1 MGTWIVLLCC
11 AGGGWAYL
19 RRLRNVRA
27 RSPAAVDVDCAQV
40 SIVVPA
46 RDEAE
51 NLPALLTSL
60 HALKCA
66 PLEVL
71 VVDDDS
77 HDSTAEVAR
86 AFGARVV
93 KPEPRPSMFIGKPWA
108 CLAGA
113 QAARGRYLLFTDADT
128 VHAPDSLQRALS
140 ALVEGRAGL
149 VSWVPTH
156 KLLAR
161 WEKLQGAFQ
170 LLLLIATRADAQRA
184 DAARPFAIG
193 QYLLFDRAVYDAI
206 GGHASVPQRI
216 AEDLALARLVARKGR
231 AVRVLFGPGALT
243 VRMYPEG
250 VRAFFAGWRRN
261 FRDGLHAAPR
271 ESALEVV
278 LVIGWLLGVPIWLLE
293 ALFRGDPWAASGWL
307 AAYVFTACLIARE
320 QRHYGAFT
328 LASAFA
334 YPLAV
339 LTFVGVTA
347 CALSDA
353 LRGKPVVWRGRSF
366 AWVKD

>member
-11 AGGGWAYL
+11 AGGVWAFV

-27 RSPAAVDVDCAQV
+27 RTPAVAEIDCAQV

-51 NLPALLTSL
+51 NLPALLRSL
-60 HALKCA
+60 QALKCP

-71 VVDDDS
+71 VVDDHSRDA
-77 HDSTAEVAR
+77 TAEVAR
-86 AFGARVV
+86 AYGARVV
-93 KPEPRPSMFIGKPWA
+93 TPDPRPSTFIGKPWA

-113 QAARGRYLLFTDADT
+113 RVARGRYLLFTDADT
-128 VHAPDSLQRALS
+128 VHAPDSLQRAL
-140 ALVEGRAGL
+140 AVLLAEKAGL

-156 KLLAR
+156 RLVAR

-170 LLLLIATRADAQRA
+170 LLLLIATRADTQRSNV
-184 DAARPFAIG
+184 ARPFAIG

-206 GGHASVPQRI
+206 GGHEAVPHRI
-216 AEDLALARLVARKGR
+216 AEDLALAKLVAPYG
-231 AVRVLFGPGALT
+231 VRVLFAPGALQ

-250 VRAFFAGWRRN
+250 VRAFLAGWRRS

-271 ESALEVV
+271 EHALEVA
-278 LVIGWLLGVPIWLLE
+278 LVIGWLLGIPIWFAE
-293 ALFRGDPWAASGWL
+293 AVARGEWLGAAGWL
-307 AAYVFTACLIARE
+307 LGYVLTALLVARE
-320 QRHYGAFT
+320 QRHYGSFST
-328 LASAFA
+328 ASAFA

-339 LTFVGVTA
+339 LAFVVVTT
-347 CALSDA
+347 CSLSDA
-353 LRGKPVVWRGRSF
+353 LLRKPVVWRGRSF